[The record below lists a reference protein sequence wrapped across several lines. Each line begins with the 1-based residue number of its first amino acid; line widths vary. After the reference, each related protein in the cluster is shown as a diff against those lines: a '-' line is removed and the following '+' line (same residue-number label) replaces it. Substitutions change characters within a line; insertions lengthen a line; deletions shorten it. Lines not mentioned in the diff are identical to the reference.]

1 MPQAAA
7 RSSKRKVKPGRVP
20 LRVEFPLAVWEQV
33 SESRHAA
40 RHETRTQALL
50 ALVAAGLAAL
60 SKHAAAVPAP
70 ARPRKLIAFAGADK
84 AEKTQV

>member
-33 SESRHAA
+33 SESRTRPDRFVQEKDVRLLQQQTAKGHA
-40 RHETRTQALL
+40 T
-50 ALVAAGLAAL
+50 
-60 SKHAAAVPAP
+60 
-70 ARPRKLIAFAGADK
+70 AFTTGQMID
-84 AEKTQV
+84 